1 MVQKSIPPA
10 PAEDGGEE
18 VAEEAAGEVAG
29 EAVEVGFS
37 YEHESSLFS
46 LLAEEQLYT

>member
-10 PAEDGGEE
+10 PAEDGGGE

-29 EAVEVGFS
+29 EAAEVGFS
-37 YEHESSLFS
+37 YEH
-46 LLAEEQLYT
+46 